1 MEETLNTIG
10 IQTKL
15 LHSKSVFNREETQEI
30 FGCKHQTLKSFE
42 KRNWISPRKFKNR
55 NFYTDNDIIQCIK
68 TQFSLSSDKQWQ
80 DMW

>member
-1 MEETLNTIG
+1 MEQTLTLLGIKTDLLTSKPLFTRLET
-10 IQTKL
+10 
-15 LHSKSVFNREETQEI
+15 EEI
-30 FGCKHQTLKSFE
+30 FGCTHQTLKSFE

>member
-1 MEETLNTIG
+1 MEQFYMTGYMEN
-10 IQTKL
+10 KL
-15 LHSKSVFNREETQEI
+15 PVYSSLFREETQEI
-30 FGCKHQTLKSFE
+30 FGCTHQILKSFE